1 MIDPTAP
8 LESPPTASGPTGPP
22 GERALPPWFWRA
34 LTAVAGLVALL
45 YAARWMLVELRV
57 LVMMLAV
64 ALFLS
69 LAMEPLVDRLA
80 RRGWRRGS
88 ATGVVMLGL
97 LVVMAGLIAATA
109 SVVVSEARDLI
120 DNAPKYVRDIERF
133 VNDDL
138 GIDWNA
144 DSLVRDL
151 RSGDAVKVDQ
161 GDITRTALDVGL
173 GVGGAL
179 LQFVTVLVFAFY
191 MTADGPRMRRT
202 ICSRLPRRHQEVVLD
217 TWELAIDKTGGYLY
231 SRGIQ
236 ALVSAVVTTAF
247 LWTLDVPYAPALGVW
262 VGLISQFIPTIGT
275 YIAMVLPVLVAFK
288 ERPLTGLIVL
298 GFLVAYQ
305 QFENYVLGPR
315 VTRHT
320 MSVHPAL
327 AIGTVFAGGLL
338 LGGVGAV
345 LALPATA
352 VIQAVLSSYTTER
365 EVMETH
371 LTSEPLRRRRFER
384 LWQRGE
390 PTDVDD
396 EQL

>member
-1 MIDPTAP
+1 VTDSTEP
-8 LESPPTASGPTGPP
+8 LEPQAHVGPPASPPG
-22 GERALPPWFWRA
+22 ALPPWFWRA
-34 LTAVAGLVALL
+34 LFAVGGLVVLL
-45 YAARWMLVELRV
+45 YAARWVLVELRV

-69 LAMEPLVDRLA
+69 LAMEPIVDRLA

-97 LVVMAGLIAATA
+97 LVVMAALVVATA
-109 SVVVSEARDLI
+109 SVVVSEAKDLV
-120 DNAPKYVRDIERF
+120 DNAPKYVRDLERF

-151 RSGDAVKVDQ
+151 RSGDAVKVNQ
-161 GDITRTALDVGL
+161 GAITRTAFDVGL
-173 GVGGAL
+173 GIGGAL
-179 LQFVTVLVFAFY
+179 LQIATVLVFAFY

-202 ICSRLPRRHQEVVLD
+202 ICSRLPRRHQEVVLH

-236 ALVSAVVTTAF
+236 AVVSAVVTTAF
-247 LWTLDVPYAPALGVW
+247 LFVLDVPFAIALGVW
-262 VGLISQFIPTIGT
+262 VGIVSQFIPTIGT

-288 ERPLTGLIVL
+288 ERPVTGLIVL

-305 QFENYVLGPR
+305 QFENYVLGPL
-315 VTRHT
+315 VTRQT

-338 LGGVGAV
+338 LGGVGAI

-352 VIQAVLSSYTTER
+352 VIQAVLSSYTMEQEVVDSRLTTEPR
-365 EVMETH
+365 
-371 LTSEPLRRRRFER
+371 RRRRFAR
-384 LWQRGE
+384 LRAPREGE
-390 PTDVDD
+390 DSDG
-396 EQL
+396 